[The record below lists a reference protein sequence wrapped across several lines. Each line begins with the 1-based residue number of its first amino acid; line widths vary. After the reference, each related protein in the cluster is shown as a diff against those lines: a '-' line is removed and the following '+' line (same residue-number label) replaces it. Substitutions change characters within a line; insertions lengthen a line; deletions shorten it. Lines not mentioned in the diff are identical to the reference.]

1 MPKKQEKAQR
11 ITTALAE
18 ATVPIYYNDKI
29 FNFPIGTPFSQA
41 ITVVSDK
48 VGLTSFRVL
57 ENDIPMTKQNAPDF
71 LEVGKSYRVTPH
83 DVAA

>member
-1 MPKKQEKAQR
+1 MPKKQEKAQKV
-11 ITTALAE
+11 TTALAE
-18 ATVPIYYNDKI
+18 ATIPIYYNDVV
-29 FNFPIGTPFSQA
+29 FNFPVGTPFSQA
-41 ITVVSDK
+41 IAVVSDK

-57 ENDIPMTKQNAPDF
+57 ENAIPMTKQDAPDF